1 MHLAVSGPEERPP
14 RTGAAS
20 PAGKKKIRPDF
31 SSSQGGSFGY
41 SKSQTDYLIRLRI
54 SWVIWSVV
62 VMVFEL
68 AE

>member
-1 MHLAVSGPEERPP
+1 MHLAASGPEEK
-14 RTGAAS
+14 AAS
-20 PAGKKKIRPDF
+20 GRGRRPGRHKKIRPDF